1 MISPTFQAKKKADA
15 LRESLLSIAKN
26 DFSESSALP
35 CLFSN
40 NSIIQEET
48 DTPESLDSTVSAL
61 VPDSLKLSTQQK
73 KSATALAWNIEALA
87 KKYGIE
93 RLGFLTLTFEKQKDG
108 FLTDGHEAQRRFN
121 SLVTNVFR
129 DRYPERIRVRERQK
143 NGAIHYHLLIVLKQD
158 IRTGLNFEEI
168 KKRRYTS
175 ASPYLRAEWAFL
187 RKTMK
192 AYGFGL
198 SELLPIKST
207 SEGISRYVGKY
218 LSKNVQTRT
227 EGDKGFRLVEYSR
240 ESRAVS
246 TRFNFNT
253 HGARLWRFKL
263 YSFHLVTSHI
273 LGHSVPF
280 DKFKEVLG
288 SKWCYRNRDL
298 IFNLPIFVQNQ
309 SADLLTAPIDL
320 DSRGDRS
327 PLVHVIEVLLS
338 RSLPPDIVDEHYFSR
353 YQNFKSNYRQESPII
368 RGA

>member
-1 MISPTFQAKKKADA
+1 MIIDTFQAKKKADA
-15 LRESLLSIAKN
+15 LRESILSIAKN
-26 DFSESSALP
+26 EFSESSALP

-40 NSIIQEET
+40 NSITKEEAN
-48 DTPESLDSTVSAL
+48 TPETLDSTVSAL

-73 KSATALAWNIEALA
+73 KSATALAWNVEALA

-93 RLGFLTLTFEKQKDG
+93 RLGFLTLTFEKNGSD

-129 DRYPERIRVRERQK
+129 DRYPERIRVRERHK
-143 NGAIHYHLLIVLKQD
+143 NGAIHYHLLIVLPHD
-158 IRTGLNFEEI
+158 IRTCFDFDGVANRDYSTASDYL
-168 KKRRYTS
+168 KK
-175 ASPYLRAEWAFL
+175 EWAFL

-192 AYGFGL
+192 SYGFGR

-273 LGHSVPF
+273 LGYSVPF
-280 DKFKEVLG
+280 DKFKQVLG

-353 YQNFKSNYRQESPII
+353 YQNFKSTYRQESPII

>member
-1 MISPTFQAKKKADA
+1 MIIDTFQAKKKADA
-15 LRESLLSIAKN
+15 LRESILSIAKN
-26 DFSESSALP
+26 EFSESSALP

-40 NSIIQEET
+40 NSITKEEAN
-48 DTPESLDSTVSAL
+48 TPETLDSTVSAL

-73 KSATALAWNIEALA
+73 KSATALAWNVEALA

-93 RLGFLTLTFEKQKDG
+93 RLGFLTLTFEKNGSD

-129 DRYPERIRVRERQK
+129 DRYPERIRVRERHK
-143 NGAIHYHLLIVLKQD
+143 NGAIHYHLLIVLPHD
-158 IRTGLNFEEI
+158 IRTCFDFDGVANRDYSTASDYL
-168 KKRRYTS
+168 KK
-175 ASPYLRAEWAFL
+175 EWAFL

-192 AYGFGL
+192 SYGFGR

-273 LGHSVPF
+273 LGYSVPF
-280 DKFKEVLG
+280 DKFKQVLG
-288 SKWCYRNRDL
+288 SRSEERRVGKECRYRW
-298 IFNLPIFVQNQ
+298 
-309 SADLLTAPIDL
+309 
-320 DSRGDRS
+320 
-327 PLVHVIEVLLS
+327 
-338 RSLPPDIVDEHYFSR
+338 
-353 YQNFKSNYRQESPII
+353 
-368 RGA
+368 